1 MRTTRWVGAIVSTM
15 VLLSIALA
23 PSASAKGE
31 RGSVTI
37 TVPGSA
43 GVTMRKDDAAEFVY
57 VTGLWEGKW
66 DSPNVDGELTTA
78 SALGVG
84 YAMVVRFGPEC
95 PGDRVHQTI
104 YPYAEGGPQV
114 FTPEG
119 ETLCGGEISP
129 GYYPAR
135 TEAFD
140 MLVAAGLPAAAP
152 EPAEEVDATPTPPA
166 ATGTGSGGSPGGWWI
181 ALVAVVLAALGGY
194 LVVRARRPRTA
205 VEPHPTA

>member
-31 RGSVTI
+31 RGSVTV
-37 TVPGSA
+37 TVPGSDD
-43 GVTMRKDDAAEFVY
+43 VRMRKDDAAEFIY

-66 DSPNVDGELTTA
+66 DNPNVNGDMQTA

-84 YAMVVRFGPEC
+84 YAAVVRFGPEC
-95 PGDRVHQTI
+95 PGDAVHQTI
-104 YPYAEGGPQV
+104 YPYVEGGPQV

-119 ETLCGGEISP
+119 ETLCGAEVP
-129 GYYPAR
+129 AGYYPAR

-140 MLVAAGLPAAAP
+140 MLVAAGLPSTPP
-152 EPAEEVDATPTPPA
+152 EPAVENGATPTPAA
-166 ATGTGSGGSPGGWWI
+166 ATGAGSGGSGAGWWI
-181 ALVAVVLAALGGY
+181 ALVVITIALGGY
-194 LVVRARRPRTA
+194 LVVRARRPRA
-205 VEPHPTA
+205 AAEPHPTA